1 MTAHLENGLDLDRR
15 SSDGVRQPG
24 SSVIAERGCDLISNE
39 KAVRELELDVDPR
52 RAVLIDRRVL
62 RA

>member
-1 MTAHLENGLDLDRR
+1 MMTAHLENGLNLDGR
-15 SSDGVRQPG
+15 SGDGVRQPG
-24 SSVIAERGCDLISNE
+24 SSVVAERGRDLVSNE

-62 RA
+62 